1 MIKEL
6 RNEENLVQKG
16 SKFIY
21 SQIREVEMDFSDV
34 NAVATR
40 SKHEIDELNKTIKG
54 QKKEIVRKRLFMAKN
69 SKPFREA
76 VKQAEKQF
84 CQKCGL
90 DFAQNKNER
99 SSKTTKV
106 YEVLCKKCAKKESD

>member
-6 RNEENLVQKG
+6 LNNETITKKG

-21 SQIREVEMDFSDV
+21 SQVREVEMDYNDI

-54 QKKEIVRKRLFMAKN
+54 QRKEIVRKRLFMAKN
-69 SKPFREA
+69 RKPFEAA
-76 VKQAEKQF
+76 VKEAEKQF
-84 CQKCGL
+84 CNKCGM
-90 DFAQNKNER
+90 DFAKNKNER
-99 SSKTTKV
+99 SSKTTKI
-106 YEVLCKKCAKKESD
+106 YEVLCKKCAKKEV